1 MAEASVWQLH
11 RDACD
16 RGQHSYV
23 DPDSGY
29 LVFTR
34 IGLLAREKCRG
45 AGCRHCPYAHENVE
59 LPARTVKMHQAAWL
73 SETRPPGDRDTG
85 VLCWSGGKDSFL
97 AYRATE
103 RDGDLALVL
112 LTTFDA
118 ATGFIA
124 HQDLHID
131 TVVEQARRLGR
142 LLDDSIGENIRLAK
156 PSATQEEVIAAAV
169 AANCHDFI
177 EALPNGYDTGVGEI
191 GGALSGG
198 ERQRISIARAILKD
212 APIVILDEPTSALDT
227 ESEVAVQ
234 RAIDT
239 LVKDKTVLVIAHR
252 LSTIVAADNIIVLE
266 SREIV
271 EQGDHHALLTQEGC
285 YAEMWNAQRADR
297 HWRITSE
304 QVTT

>member
-1 MAEASVWQLH
+1 MPAIREMAEASVWQPH

-73 SETRPPGDRDTG
+73 PETRPPGDRDTG
-85 VLCWSGGKDSFL
+85 VLFWSGGKDSFL

-112 LTTFDA
+112 LTTFDG

-142 LLDDSIGENIRLAK
+142 LFDALLL
-156 PSATQEEVIAAAV
+156 PCVFFAAGCCFSGFRFRAP
-169 AANCHDFI
+169 HRE
-177 EALPNGYDTGVGEI
+177 EALLLH
-191 GGALSGG
+191 LS
-198 ERQRISIARAILKD
+198 
-212 APIVILDEPTSALDT
+212 
-227 ESEVAVQ
+227 
-234 RAIDT
+234 
-239 LVKDKTVLVIAHR
+239 
-252 LSTIVAADNIIVLE
+252 N
-266 SREIV
+266 
-271 EQGDHHALLTQEGC
+271 
-285 YAEMWNAQRADR
+285 
-297 HWRITSE
+297 
-304 QVTT
+304 